1 MSLYTDKQKQAVVK
15 RALQA
20 VAARQKGNTTFNIGG
35 QTFDLE
41 KGGYCNRFIR
51 QSFETALGLKPFAWY
66 FGDATA
72 RKTLDKLKPYVLPP
86 KAKLQ
91 AGDIIGWY
99 DGCGVYGHIALY
111 LGDAYGDGRLLIAEN
126 TSAKRGDP
134 KNPGTKITR
143 LSNCR
148 TGWKAYRLFPAE
160 GE

>member
-20 VAARQKGNTTFNIGG
+20 VSARQKGKQAFIAGG

-51 QSFETALGLKPFAWY
+51 QSVETALGLKPFKWY

-72 RKTLDKLKPYVLPP
+72 RKTLDKLAPYVLP
-86 KAKLQ
+86 KGAKLQ

-99 DGCGVYGHIALY
+99 DGSGPYGHIALY
-111 LGDAYGDGRLLIAEN
+111 IGTEKKLIAEN

-134 KNPGTKITR
+134 KPPGTKVTR
-143 LSNCR
+143 LVNTR
-148 TGWKAYRLFPAE
+148 TGWKAYRLFPTDK
-160 GE
+160 